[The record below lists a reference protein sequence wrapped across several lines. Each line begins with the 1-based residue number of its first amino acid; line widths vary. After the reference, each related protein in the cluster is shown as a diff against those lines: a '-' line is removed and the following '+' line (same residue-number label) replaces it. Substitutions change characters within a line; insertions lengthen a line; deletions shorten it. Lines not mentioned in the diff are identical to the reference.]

1 MTGALQPLREISPRA
16 HSTPGAG
23 AAGSRAVERLAGIAD
38 WHPYGARLRLCLAR
52 RLRIDLSRAGFQP
65 QKIAFLAIFVLWL
78 GLYDV
83 SKISMASFNAI
94 FSVVVATMAA
104 ADGVDRE
111 LYWPARNLGA
121 ASGSCCVR
129 SSCRRHRRDHDPAG
143 GTPDL
148 GS

>member
-1 MTGALQPLREISPRA
+1 VLREVVLSSALPELLIGIRTALAFAFVLLVASALIRLGRVFNA
-16 HSTPGAG
+16 E
-23 AAGSRAVERLAGIAD
+23 ERLLPIF
-38 WHPYGARLRLCLAR
+38 AR
-52 RLRIDLSRAGFQP
+52 
-65 QKIAFLAIFVLWL
+65 WL
-78 GLYDV
+78 GFYDV